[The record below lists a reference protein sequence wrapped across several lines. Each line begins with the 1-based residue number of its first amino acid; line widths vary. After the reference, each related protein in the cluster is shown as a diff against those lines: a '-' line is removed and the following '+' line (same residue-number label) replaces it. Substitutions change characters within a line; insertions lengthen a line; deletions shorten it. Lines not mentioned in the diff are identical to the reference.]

1 MPLHFVASQTK
12 CNDKS
17 KSSFIVT
24 NFNYQEAVIMSLK
37 TENQYET
44 DEIKPFSELEWLAT
58 LSVTATS
65 FAPYIA
71 DIFG

>member
-1 MPLHFVASQTK
+1 
-12 CNDKS
+12 
-17 KSSFIVT
+17 
-24 NFNYQEAVIMSLK
+24 MSLK